1 MKFKVVLV
9 SNFPDELQAD
19 GSSLSVSDFLNQKL
33 DAGLRNAIA
42 FSGPISRSDLGVE
55 LSFASD
61 AKFISVDRLLALSFV
76 LNVRGN
82 QTSPKDIASIYE
94 EYIPIMGSRFSSLV
108 MGDVSLMPIFGA
120 YPLAFSVDSV
130 GPG

>member
-61 AKFISVDRLLALSFV
+61 AKFSKIDGLLGLTFILHV
-76 LNVRGN
+76 QGN
-82 QTSPKDIASIYE
+82 SIGPKDVASTYE
-94 EYIPIMGSRFSSLV
+94 EYIPIMGNRFSGLV
-108 MGDVSLMPIFGA
+108 MGDTSMMAIFRS
-120 YPLAFSVDSV
+120 YPLEFSVDSV